1 MEPENGSFVF
11 FSSDRNR
18 SPCDRMKRMRD
29 LAVCDRP
36 REKIARKGARALSDH
51 ELIAAILGHGTPQ
64 RDVFSLAKD
73 ISGLFLRRGEE
84 VSYDDLVGIPG
95 IGQSRASQILASLEL
110 ARRYNRKMEE
120 ERTRIQSPA
129 DVLPLVS
136 DITGKSQEHFVC
148 ITLNGAHEVIE
159 RRTITVGL
167 LNHSLVHP
175 REVFADA
182 ITDRA
187 AAVICVHNHPS
198 GSLEPSQQD
207 IEITRQLR
215 EAGEILGIR
224 VLDHV
229 IVARSGYT
237 SLRERGIL

>member
-1 MEPENGSFVF
+1 
-11 FSSDRNR
+11 
-18 SPCDRMKRMRD
+18 MKRMRD
-29 LAVCDRP
+29 IAAVDRP
-36 REKIARKGARALSDH
+36 REKIAKKGARALSDH
-51 ELIAAILGHGTPQ
+51 ELIAAIIGHGTPD

-73 ISGLFLRRGEE
+73 IAGLFSSRDGD
-84 VSYDDLVGIPG
+84 VTYNDLVGLPG

-110 ARRYNRKMEE
+110 ARRYLRREE
-120 ERTRIQSPA
+120 DRTRIQCPA
-129 DVLPLVS
+129 DILPLVG
-136 DITGKSQEHFVC
+136 DLATKNQEHFVC
-148 ITLNGAHEVIE
+148 ITLNGANEVIE
-159 RRTITVGL
+159 KRTVTVGL

-182 ITDRA
+182 IADRA

-207 IEITRQLR
+207 LAITRQLK

-224 VLDHV
+224 LLDHV

-237 SLRERGIL
+237 SLRERGSF

>member
-1 MEPENGSFVF
+1 
-11 FSSDRNR
+11 
-18 SPCDRMKRMRD
+18 MKRMRD
-29 LAVCDRP
+29 IAACDRP
-36 REKIARKGARALSDH
+36 REKIAKKGARALSDH

-73 ISGLFLRRGEE
+73 ISGLFMRRGED

-120 ERTRIQSPA
+120 EHTRVQSPA

-136 DITGKSQEHFVC
+136 DITGKSQEHFIC

-198 GSLEPSQQD
+198 GSLEPSRQD
-207 IEITRQLR
+207 LEITRQLR

-224 VLDHV
+224 VLDHI
-229 IVARSGYT
+229 IVARSGFT
-237 SLRERGIL
+237 SLRERGAL

>member
-18 SPCDRMKRMRD
+18 SPCSRMKRMRD
-29 LAVCDRP
+29 LAACDRP

-73 ISGLFLRRGEE
+73 ISGLFMRRGED

-120 ERTRIQSPA
+120 EHTRVQSPA

-136 DITGKSQEHFVC
+136 DITGKSQEHFIC

-198 GSLEPSQQD
+198 GSLEPSRQD
-207 IEITRQLR
+207 LEITRQLR

-224 VLDHV
+224 VLDHI
-229 IVARSGYT
+229 IVARSGFT
-237 SLRERGIL
+237 SLRERGAL

>member
-1 MEPENGSFVF
+1 
-11 FSSDRNR
+11 
-18 SPCDRMKRMRD
+18 MKRMRD
-29 LAVCDRP
+29 IAACDRP
-36 REKIARKGARALSDH
+36 REKIAKKGARALSDH
-51 ELIAAILGHGTPQ
+51 ELIAAIIGHGTPG

-73 ISGLFLRRGEE
+73 IARIFSQKGGD
-84 VSYDDLVGIPG
+84 VSFDDLVGLPG
-95 IGQSRASQILASLEL
+95 VGQSKASQILASLEL
-110 ARRYNRKMEE
+110 ARRYLRREE
-120 ERTRIQSPA
+120 GSRTRVQSPA
-129 DVLPLVS
+129 DIIPLVAYLN
-136 DITGKSQEHFVC
+136 GKNQEHFVC
-148 ITLNGAHEVIE
+148 ISLNGAHEVIE

-187 AAVICVHNHPS
+187 AAIVCVHNHPS

-207 IEITRQLR
+207 IAITRQLK

-224 VLDHV
+224 LLDHL

-237 SLRERGIL
+237 SLREKGLL